1 MIQRRQFAKL
11 AATGVSGAWASS
23 ALAQTAQPKTFVL
36 IHGAWHG
43 GWCWRRVADLL
54 RAEGHKVF
62 APTLTGLGERSHL
75 MSDAITLE
83 THVQDIVNVFK
94 YEDLR
99 DVTLVGHSYG
109 GMVITGAADLEIHR
123 IAGMIYIDA
132 FLPENGQSLW
142 DLAGAGRAAVQ
153 QATAKAHDGGFSLPR
168 GPSPRGSAPDSAAR
182 FDHLFTPQPVGC
194 LSEAFQSC
202 RQEMTWPAR
211 HYALCTGYDPSP
223 FQAIARRI
231 RRESGWTYSEFDA
244 LHDVVRTHPAEVAA
258 CIQRVIADW
267 TGSPT
272 H

>member
-1 MIQRRQFAKL
+1 M
-11 AATGVSGAWASS
+11 ATI
-23 ALAQTAQPKTFVL
+23 VL
-36 IHGAWHG
+36 VHGAWSG
-43 GWCWRRVADLL
+43 SWSWTGVTGAL
-54 RAEGHKVF
+54 RAAGHDVH
-62 APTLTGLGERSHL
+62 APTLTGLAERSHIHPRHVNL
-75 MSDAITLE
+75 SSHISDIAGLVRW
-83 THVQDIVNVFK
+83 H
-94 YEDLR
+94 DLR
-99 DVTLVGHSYG
+99 DVVLVGHSYG

-132 FLPENGQSLW
+132 FVPENGQSLW
-142 DLAGAGRAAVQ
+142 DLAGADRAAVQ

>member
-109 GMVITGAADLEIHR
+109 GWPVSGALEHLESRVSSVIFL
-123 IAGMIYIDA
+123 DA
-132 FLPENGQSLW
+132 FLPEDGQKGIDQNSPESI
-142 DLAGAGRAAVQ
+142 AAIKV
-153 QATAKAHDGGFSLPR
+153 AMERGEVSR
-168 GPSPRGSAPDSAAR
+168 NGPSASAFGVLSENQPWVDAMM
-182 FDHLFTPQPVGC
+182 TPQPIGVS
-194 LSEAFQSC
+194 LTPVK
-202 RQEMTWPAR
+202 MTGAR
-211 HYALCTGYDPSP
+211 DRIAKRAYIRAGRYAQPSFDRYLAERKAAP
-223 FQAIARRI
+223 GWKTHVVD
-231 RRESGWTYSEFDA
+231 SG
-244 LHDVVRTHPAEVAA
+244 HDVMVDYPRELKEMLLQFA
-258 CIQRVIADW
+258 
-267 TGSPT
+267 
-272 H
+272 